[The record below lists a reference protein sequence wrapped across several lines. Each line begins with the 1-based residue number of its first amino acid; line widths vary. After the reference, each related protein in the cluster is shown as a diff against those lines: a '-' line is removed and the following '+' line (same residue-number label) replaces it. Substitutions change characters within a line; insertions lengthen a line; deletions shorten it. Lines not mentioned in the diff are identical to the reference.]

1 MFYFLIILFGA
12 AFGSFFNVCI
22 YRIPRKE
29 SIIAPGS
36 RCPQCGEKIKSVYN
50 IPILSY
56 LLLKGK
62 CNKCNSTIPMHYFLV
77 EILTPVLFIL
87 LFISLGS
94 LFSFVFLKYLV
105 FISFGLIILFI
116 DFFHYIIPDKLS
128 LPLIALG
135 IFFSFTPVSDISWKS
150 SIAGALFCFVVF
162 FVTAYMFKF
171 ITKKDYLGGGDIKLM
186 TAIGSFLGILGSIF
200 TIFFSS
206 AIAFIMLLI
215 IKHDKRKEFPFG
227 PFLIFGAFIYILIGR
242 VLTSLYLDLFR
253 FIR

>member
-29 SIIAPGS
+29 SIISPGS
-36 RCPQCGEKIKSVYN
+36 RCPRCGEKIKPVHN

-56 LLLKGK
+56 ILLKGK
-62 CNKCNSTIPMHYFLV
+62 CNKCNSKIPIHYFLV
-77 EILTPVLFIL
+77 EILTPVLFVF

-94 LFSFVFLKYLV
+94 HFSFVFFKYLV
-105 FISFGLIILFI
+105 FISFGLIIFFI
-116 DFFHYIIPDKLS
+116 DFFHYVIPDKLS

-135 IFFSFTPVSDISWKS
+135 IIFSFTPVTDISWKS
-150 SIAGALFCFVVF
+150 SIAGAFFCFVVF
-162 FVTAYMFKF
+162 LVTAYFFKV

-186 TAIGSFLGILGSIF
+186 TAIGSFIGILGSIF

-206 AIAFIMLLI
+206 AIAIVLLLI
-215 IKHDKRKEFPFG
+215 IKHDKHKEFPFG

-242 VLTSLYLDLFR
+242 ILTFLYLDLFR